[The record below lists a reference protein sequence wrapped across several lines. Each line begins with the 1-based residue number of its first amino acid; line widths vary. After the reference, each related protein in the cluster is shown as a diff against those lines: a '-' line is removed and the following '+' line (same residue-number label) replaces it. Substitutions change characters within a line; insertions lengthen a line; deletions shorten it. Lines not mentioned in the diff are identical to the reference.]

1 MFNKRTESDD
11 SHAEPTMSAAPSMSA
26 PTAPRVAAREST
38 ATIGASIRING
49 DLTGEEDLV
58 VQGTVEGTVTLK
70 QNTLRVGQDGH
81 VSATVHARVIDVE
94 GKVEGDIH
102 GDEQVVLHRSANVRG
117 NIQSPRVTLEDGCR
131 FKGSIDMDSA
141 DSLAKGPNV
150 ADFKTSRPAETG
162 RTSGGESGKP

>member
-1 MFNKRTESDD
+1 MFNKRNEPEE
-11 SHAEPTMSAAPSMSA
+11 SHAEPTLSAPSMSA
-26 PTAPRVAAREST
+26 PPTPRVARESA
-38 ATIGASIRING
+38 ATIGPSIRING
-49 DLTGEEDLV
+49 DLSGEEDV
-58 VQGTVEGTVTLK
+58 IVQGHVEGTINLK

-81 VSATVHARVIDVE
+81 VNATVHARVIDVE

-141 DSLAKGPNV
+141 DGQAGKGPNV
-150 ADFKTSRPAETG
+150 TDLKMSRAPDPT
-162 RTSGGESGKP
+162 RTSGGESGKA